1 MTGNVAGLR
10 VGIPCEF
17 FFEGLEADV
26 QRAVE
31 QAIQH
36 LTSLGAHVSEVSWPS
51 IRQAPVLY
59 AISLAEGAAAHEQW
73 IHIRADYYDAEVRQ
87 RTQQG
92 LFVPATAYL
101 KEQRLRAVV
110 VHDVERMF
118 QEVDLLA
125 TPTAAIPAP
134 KLDVGSGEIGA
145 PTGALGSTL

>member
-1 MTGNVAGLR
+1 VAGLR

-17 FFEGLEADV
+17 LFDGLDTAV

-36 LTSLGAHVSEVSWPS
+36 FTSLGAHVSEVSWPS
-51 IRQAPVLY
+51 IRQAPALY

-73 IHIRADYYDAEVRQ
+73 IHTRADYYDAEVRQ
-87 RTQQG
+87 RMQQG

-101 KEQRLRAVV
+101 KAQRIRAVV
-110 VHDVERMF
+110 VHDAERMF

-125 TPTAAIPAP
+125 TLTAAIPAP
-134 KLDVGSGEIGA
+134 KLDVGSGEIAA
-145 PTGALGSTL
+145 PTGALRSTL